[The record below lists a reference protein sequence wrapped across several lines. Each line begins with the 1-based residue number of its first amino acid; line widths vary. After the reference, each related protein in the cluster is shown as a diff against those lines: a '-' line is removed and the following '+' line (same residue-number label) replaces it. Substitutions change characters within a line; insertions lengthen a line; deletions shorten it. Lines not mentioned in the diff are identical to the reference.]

1 MTTPGKPV
9 FGAGSL
15 RYPQIM
21 SPNFNLANPGA
32 SPANSWALLQSGLA
46 YLFGVVLSGGTI
58 TGPDYVINTAGIFF
72 YSGTPAAGNLAYT
85 LAAAAGTDPFGNAY
99 LDGAT
104 NYQQG
109 SPSIAINQSIIGAG
123 SIEWLQA
130 PSYAGPYGIIGS
142 ITCDSTGMF
151 LSGGNIIADGLTI
164 QSAPFAVSAGVA
176 ATFGGPV
183 TATAGTPAR
192 PTLITTDTWHSLG
205 ALSGASG
212 YTVNEGRYMLT
223 TDGMTEIDVQLVATA
238 AAASGT
244 YSFATALPAGPTVQR
259 SYPLGYNGAQATGT
273 SWPSLRVGGSVQV
286 QVPALP
292 TGTVLSCTQR
302 VPLNLAGIAGLAPGM
317 RPPVAPSFGTD
328 HHQAFLAYGLHG
340 VMPGVPQV
348 TGRPG
353 GIAVARAVPAVLH
366 WRDRVLS
373 IRKGCWHWRS
383 PLREIAAGAPQP
395 RPRMPSILAR
405 RVCARKCAH
414 VRACA
419 ERRAGHRGTVRS
431 MIDRD
436 SPAPAWEQLA
446 GILRERIHTGQ
457 ITVRLPGE
465 RALQQEF
472 GLAPA
477 TIRRAVRALQSE
489 GLVTTVTGRGTFV
502 VRSEGGAAAERGQ

>member
-1 MTTPGKPV
+1 MTMPGKPV
-9 FGAGSL
+9 FGAGVL
-15 RYPQIM
+15 RYPAMQ
-21 SPNFNLANPGA
+21 SPNYVAGASGWIIRQDGSVEFNNGTFRGTITAGTFQGNNFIINSAGQFFYSPTPGANNLVASIVPGSVGVNDPYGNVAFPGVTTYAFAGGGLYFALQQTNALAFNLWCTSNMTIGWTGASGVLSLSPQTSGGA
-32 SPANSWALLQSGLA
+32 SPTFTRLTMTLTGQ
-46 YLFGVVLSGGTI
+46 VLSTGGT
-58 TGPDYVINTAGIFF
+58 
-72 YSGTPAAGNLAYT
+72 AAN
-85 LAAAAGTDPFGNAY
+85 
-99 LDGAT
+99 
-104 NYQQG
+104 
-109 SPSIAINQSIIGAG
+109 
-123 SIEWLQA
+123 
-130 PSYAGPYGIIGS
+130 
-142 ITCDSTGMF
+142 
-151 LSGGNIIADGLTI
+151 
-164 QSAPFAVSAGVA
+164 
-176 ATFGGPV
+176 
-183 TATAGTPAR
+183 

-238 AAASGT
+238 AAAAGT
-244 YSFATALPAGPTVQR
+244 YAFANALPAGPTVQR
-259 SYPLGYNGAQATGT
+259 SYPLGYNGAQTTGT

-286 QVPALP
+286 QIPALP

-302 VPLNLAGIAGLAPGM
+302 VPLNLAGVAGLAPGM
-317 RPPVAPSFGTD
+317 RPPVAPSFGAD

-348 TGRPG
+348 TGCPG
-353 GIAVARAVPAVLH
+353 GVAVARAVPAVLH

-405 RVCARKCAH
+405 CVCARKCAH